1 MQEHAEQHHF
11 LYRIS
16 TQKIRQA
23 IDNNNNV
30 YSVYIHMYMTEW
42 NEIHLSCCK
51 EIQESFK
58 KLNNFTSTQL
68 RFSIHS
74 VNKGNGNLSKRMNCQ
89 HLCGLSG
96 NKVDTFLTN
105 LSKYMYIITNW
116 ASCYIML
123 QSMENW
129 YTGTCS

>member
-1 MQEHAEQHHF
+1 MQSNIIF
-11 LYRIS
+11 YSLRYRIS

-30 YSVYIHMYMTEW
+30 YSVYIHMYMTER

-74 VNKGNGNLSKRMNCQ
+74 VNKGNGNLSKRMNGQ

-96 NKVDTFLTN
+96 NIVDTFLTN
-105 LSKYMYIITNW
+105 LSKYMYRYIITNL

-123 QSMENW
+123 QSMDN
-129 YTGTCS
+129 